1 MSWGVGMGRL
11 RQMMDPNSPMIH
23 AGNWVLQSKAG
34 WRWVANLSATD
45 TSGVTMIE
53 EAHERHGLINVT
65 IGQPFSEG
73 EMKPVAV
80 PTLCGLYVRDTDDLI
95 RELQADLSNEKMVA
109 KWMTA

>member
-1 MSWGVGMGRL
+1 MSRL
-11 RQMMDPNSPMIH
+11 RQMIDANAPVVF
-23 AGNWVLQSKAG
+23 AGNWVLQSRVG

-45 TSGVTMIE
+45 TSGISMIE
-53 EAHERHGLINVT
+53 EAQEKHGVLNVT

-95 RELQADLSNEKMVA
+95 RELQENLSNEQMVA
-109 KWMTA
+109 KWMAGNR